1 MEDFMKN
8 KFIRLF
14 AFLFFAFTFVFMSCN
29 QVIPEDNQKDIS
41 GLPNANVIITLQP
54 EAARTISPV
63 NGTSYK
69 DVSTWT
75 VTFKETSGN
84 GYDNIV
90 KELSKSDS
98 TISVTIPVGSFDVIL
113 EGTANPKTTTDGN
126 VVEGDISEV
135 SANQIPYYGISSF
148 EIKGN
153 EENPIS
159 VSVAVSP
166 KKTEGGT
173 GSFMYTLTI
182 NDMSDKPKLNSVL
195 IPYDTSKNTINLETT
210 ETDLDN
216 HVFTITGTNIPS
228 GFYKF
233 SVNLTANGI
242 TKDVFES
249 FDNLVEILDD
259 TKTSDA
265 KTVSYVYE
273 GEKSYYV
280 SCSPDAAGNGVFL
293 SMPAYYD
300 DILSKNDT
308 VATVKLN
315 FVDIDDTCPQIDV
328 SKLQNKTYQINNSNG
343 DNIYTISK
351 NSETGITV
359 TYLAP
364 SYTISF
370 IDSTKIEDLSTT
382 TVTINPEVKELK
394 LSLGGGVTVKALNAT
409 SVLLCNT
416 DYIDSYAI
424 TKNPFVTVDSTTTVS
439 LSSEVTT
446 FDVVSK
452 TNGSNKNWYLA
463 YVGGVDSSNSIPN
476 FTIVDSSDL
485 DSTDVSGNSY
495 YAGDSVTLKASPK
508 ASPVSSF
515 GAGTTFIWYV
525 NGIQQTSTTDGY
537 LSLTFGQGD
546 TDVNIKIM
554 CIACLNGEYKSVL
567 AEIKA
572 VEQDVEQIALLYSVG
587 ENVSSTY
594 AGYTI
599 ISDGTTNITNTMG
612 DFVNNTSS
620 SETSNEVIDTFID
633 SEQNVYTLYQD
644 STGDYHYSESIFTGK
659 GYESQVYNISIPE
672 GATIPTLYQIK
683 KGLDGSIYLL
693 SGIQS
698 SYTISSI
705 IKDDTNPNTVT
716 LEQKVSPISKAVFTR
731 SSRTTF
737 FVDENGNIYY
747 ISETTENTDVTEG
760 ETTTS
765 TTTNKVKLMKQNND
779 GTRQA
784 VTEIMSFNSLGYDVV
799 SVGGILDGKMYY
811 EPGNCPEFTDMR
823 IIDGKLYLLIRHLSS
838 IYDYSYSTGC
848 VVCVNLSDNVTNVYG
863 WDDNKCTKTTS
874 EDGVTVFSYKHND
887 YTFYGPD
894 KIVAIKPKQIVIAD
908 DGVEHDSGYDGKNKQ
923 RLVVFDLQN
932 NSITKEITITNL
944 DTIQFSC
951 NHQGSFFF

>member
-1 MEDFMKN
+1 MKN

-14 AFLFFAFTFVFMSCN
+14 AYLCFTLIFMSCN
-29 QVIPEDNQKDIS
+29 NIVTEGKSNSDLKS
-41 GLPNANVIITLQP
+41 GNVIISLKSEP
-54 EAARTISPV
+54 ARTITPV
-63 NGTSYK
+63 NGKSYL
-69 DVSTWT
+69 DVAEWT
-75 VTFKETSGN
+75 VTFKETSAN
-84 GYDNIV
+84 GYDDIV
-90 KELSKSDS
+90 RKLTKESS
-98 TISVTIPVGSFDVIL
+98 INVTIPVGAFDVIL
-113 EGTANPKTTTDGN
+113 EGTIEATTP
-126 VVEGDISEV
+126 
-135 SANQIPYYGISSF
+135 IPYYGKSSF
-148 EIKGN
+148 EITGN
-153 EENPIS
+153 ETKA
-159 VSVAVSP
+159 VSVPVTVAP
-166 KKTEGGT
+166 KKTEGGK
-173 GSFMYTLTI
+173 GSFEYTLTVE
-182 NDMSDKPKLNSVL
+182 NLPSNPTLTPVLNPYGASDTQISLESVL
-195 IPYDTSKNTINLETT
+195 NEN
-210 ETDLDN
+210 
-216 HVFTITGTNIPS
+216 VFTITGSEIPS
-228 GFYKF
+228 GFYTF
-233 SVNLTANGI
+233 SIKLTADGKAKEI
-242 TKDVFES
+242 FDT

-328 SKLQNKTYQINNSNG
+328 SKLQNKTYQINNSYG

-359 TYLAP
+359 TSLAP

-382 TVTINPEVKELK
+382 TVTINPEVKILK
-394 LSLGGGVTVKALNAT
+394 LSLGGGVTVNALKAT
-409 SVLLCNT
+409 SVSLCNT
-416 DYIDSYAI
+416 EYIDSYAI
-424 TKNPFVTVDSTTTVS
+424 TKNPFVTVDSATTVS

-446 FDVVSK
+446 FDVVSI
-452 TNGSNKNWYLA
+452 TEGSNKNWYLA
-463 YVGGVDSSNSIPN
+463 YAGEVDLTLTSNSIPN
-476 FTIVDSSDL
+476 FTIVDSK
-485 DSTDVSGNSY
+485 DSTDVSKNSY

-508 ASPVSSF
+508 SSF

-525 NGIQQTSTTDGY
+525 NGIQQTSTTDS
-537 LSLTFGQGD
+537 LSLTFGQD
-546 TDVNIKIM
+546 NTDVNNKIM
-554 CIACLNGEYKSVL
+554 CIACLNDEYKSVL

-572 VEQDVEQIALLYSVG
+572 GEQIALLYSVG
-587 ENVSSTY
+587 ESSTY

-599 ISDGTTNITNTMG
+599 ISDSTTDITNTMG
-612 DFVNNTSS
+612 DFINNTSS
-620 SETSNEVIDTFID
+620 SETSNKVIDTFID

-644 STGDYHYSESIFTGK
+644 VDVAGNYHYSESIFTGK

-693 SGIQS
+693 SGIENL
-698 SYTISSI
+698 YTISSI
-705 IKDDTNPNTVT
+705 KDDTLPNTVT
-716 LEQKVSPISKAVFTR
+716 LEPKVSSISKNVFTG

-737 FVDENGNIYY
+737 FVDGNGNIYY

-779 GTRQA
+779 GTSQA

-823 IIDGKLYLLIRHLSS
+823 IIDGKLYLLIRHLSK
-838 IYDYSYSTGC
+838 IYNYSYSTGC
-848 VVCVNLSDNVTNVYG
+848 VVCVNLSDNVTTVSG
-863 WDDNKCTKTTS
+863 WDDNKFKS
-874 EDGVTVFSYKHND
+874 ETYSYTHDNN
-887 YTFYGPD
+887 TFYGPD

-908 DGVEHDSGYDGKNKQ
+908 DGVEHTSGNDGKNKQ
-923 RLVVFDLQN
+923 RLVVFDLQK
-932 NSITKEITITNL
+932 NSITFVKEITITNL

>member
-1 MEDFMKN
+1 MKN

-14 AFLFFAFTFVFMSCN
+14 AYLCFTLIFMSCN
-29 QVIPEDNQKDIS
+29 NIVTEGKSNSDLKS
-41 GLPNANVIITLQP
+41 GNVIISLKSEP
-54 EAARTISPV
+54 ARTITPV
-63 NGTSYK
+63 NGKSYL
-69 DVSTWT
+69 DVAEWT
-75 VTFKETSGN
+75 VTFKETSAN
-84 GYDNIV
+84 GYDDIV
-90 KELSKSDS
+90 RKLTKESS
-98 TISVTIPVGSFDVIL
+98 INVTIPVGAFDVIL
-113 EGTANPKTTTDGN
+113 EGTIEATTP
-126 VVEGDISEV
+126 
-135 SANQIPYYGISSF
+135 IPYYGKSSF
-148 EIKGN
+148 EITGN
-153 EENPIS
+153 ETKA
-159 VSVAVSP
+159 VSVPVTVAP
-166 KKTEGGT
+166 KKTEGGK
-173 GSFMYTLTI
+173 GSFEYTLTVE
-182 NDMSDKPKLNSVL
+182 NLPSNPTLTPVLNPYGASDTQISLESVL
-195 IPYDTSKNTINLETT
+195 NEN
-210 ETDLDN
+210 
-216 HVFTITGTNIPS
+216 VFTITGSEIPS
-228 GFYKF
+228 GFYTF
-233 SVNLTANGI
+233 SIKLTADGKAKEI
-242 TKDVFES
+242 FDT

-328 SKLQNKTYQINNSNG
+328 SKLQNKTYQINNSYG

-359 TYLAP
+359 TSLAP

-382 TVTINPEVKELK
+382 TVTINPEVKILK

-409 SVLLCNT
+409 SVSLCNT
-416 DYIDSYAI
+416 EYIDSYAI
-424 TKNPFVTVDSTTTVS
+424 TKNPFVTVDSATTVS

-446 FDVVSK
+446 FDVVSI
-452 TNGSNKNWYLA
+452 TEGSNKNWYLA
-463 YVGGVDSSNSIPN
+463 YAGEVDLTLTSNSIPN

-485 DSTDVSGNSY
+485 DSADVSKNSY
-495 YAGDSVTLKASPK
+495 YVGDSVTLK

-525 NGIQQTSTTDGY
+525 NGIQQTSTTDS
-537 LSLTFGQGD
+537 LSLTFGQD
-546 TDVNIKIM
+546 NTDVNNKIM
-554 CIACLNGEYKSVL
+554 CIACLNDEYKSVL

-572 VEQDVEQIALLYSVG
+572 VEQIALLYSVG
-587 ENVSSTY
+587 ESSTY

-599 ISDGTTNITNTMG
+599 ISDSTTDITNTMG
-612 DFVNNTSS
+612 DFVNYTSS
-620 SETSNEVIDTFID
+620 SETSNKVIDTFID

-644 STGDYHYSESIFTGK
+644 SGKYYYSESIFTGK
-659 GYESQVYNISIPE
+659 GYDSPTVYNISIPE
-672 GATIPTLYQIK
+672 SIKDQTLYQIK
-683 KGLDGSIYLL
+683 KGLDGNIYLL
-693 SGIQS
+693 SGIEIENL
-698 SYTISSI
+698 YTISSI
-705 IKDDTNPNTVT
+705 KDHTLPNTVT
-716 LEQKVSPISKAVFTR
+716 LEQKVPSISKDVFTG

-747 ISETTENTDVTEG
+747 ISETTEAITNG
-760 ETTTS
+760 ETTT
-765 TTTNKVKLMKQNND
+765 TTYKVNLMKQNNE
-779 GTRQA
+779 GKSET
-784 VTEIMSFNSLGYDVV
+784 VKEIMSFASTGYTTV

-811 EPGNCPEFTDMR
+811 DFGSRPEFTDMR
-823 IIDGKLYLLIRHLSS
+823 IIGGKLYLLIRHLSK

-863 WDDNKCTKTTS
+863 WDNHKFTKTTS
-874 EDGVTVFSYKHND
+874 GNGETTYSYVHDNN
-887 YTFYGPD
+887 TFYGPD

-908 DGVEHDSGYDGKNKQ
+908 DGVEHASGNDGKNKQ
-923 RLVVFDLQN
+923 RLVVFDLQE

>member
-1 MEDFMKN
+1 MKN

-14 AFLFFAFTFVFMSCN
+14 AYLCFALIFMSCN
-29 QVIPEDNQKDIS
+29 NIVTEGKSNSDLKS
-41 GLPNANVIITLQP
+41 GNVIISLKSEP
-54 EAARTISPV
+54 AKTITPV
-63 NGTSYK
+63 NGNSYLH
-69 DVSTWT
+69 VAEWT
-75 VTFKETSGN
+75 VTFKETSHN
-84 GYDNIV
+84 GYEDIV
-90 KELSKSDS
+90 RTLTKESS
-98 TISVTIPVGSFDVIL
+98 INVTIPVGAFDVIL
-113 EGTANPKTTTDGN
+113 EGTIEATTP
-126 VVEGDISEV
+126 
-135 SANQIPYYGISSF
+135 IPYYGKSSF
-148 EIKGN
+148 EITGN
-153 EENPIS
+153 ETEA
-159 VSVAVSP
+159 VSVPVTVAP

-173 GSFMYTLTI
+173 GSFEYTLTVKDLPS
-182 NDMSDKPKLNSVL
+182 NPTLTPVL
-195 IPYDTSKNTINLETT
+195 IPYGASNTPIS
-210 ETDLDN
+210 LDAVLN
-216 HVFTITGTNIPS
+216 GNIFTITGSEIPS
-228 GFYKF
+228 GFYTF
-233 SVNLTANGI
+233 SIKLTADGK
-242 TKDVFES
+242 TKEIFDT

-315 FVDIDDTCPQIDV
+315 FVDIVDTCPQIDV
-328 SKLQNKTYQINNSNG
+328 SKIQNKTYEINNSNG
-343 DNIYTISK
+343 GNIYTISK

-359 TYLAP
+359 TSLAP

-382 TVTINPEVKELK
+382 TTVTINPEINPEVKILK

-416 DYIDSYAI
+416 EYIDSYAI
-424 TKNPFVTVDSTTTVS
+424 TKNPFVTVDSATTVS
-439 LSSEVTT
+439 LSSEVKT

-452 TNGSNKNWYLA
+452 TDGDNKNWYLA
-463 YVGGVDSSNSIPN
+463 YAGEVDLTLTSNSIPN

-485 DSTDVSGNSY
+485 TDVSKNSY
-495 YAGDSVTLKASPK
+495 YVGDSVTLKVSPK

-525 NGIQQTSTTDGY
+525 NGIQQTSTTDS

-546 TDVNIKIM
+546 TDVNNKIM

-572 VEQDVEQIALLYSVG
+572 GEQIALLYSVG
-587 ENVSSTY
+587 ESSTY

-599 ISDGTTNITNTMG
+599 ISDSTTDITNTMG
-612 DFVNNTSS
+612 DFVNYTSS
-620 SETSNEVIDTFID
+620 SETSNKVIDTFID

-644 STGDYHYSESIFTGK
+644 GGNYYYSESIFTGK
-659 GYESQVYNISIPE
+659 GYESPKVYNISFTE

-683 KGLDGSIYLL
+683 KGLDGNIYLL

-716 LEQKVSPISKAVFTR
+716 LEQKVSPIRKAVFTR

-737 FVDENGNIYY
+737 FVDETGNIYY
-747 ISETTENTDVTEG
+747 ISETTED
-760 ETTTS
+760 TTR
-765 TTTNKVKLMKQNND
+765 TNKVNLMKQNNG
-779 GTRQA
+779 GTSET
-784 VTEIMSFNSLGYDVV
+784 VTEIMSFASPGNTAV

-823 IIDGKLYLLIRHLSS
+823 IIGGKLYLLIRHLSK

-848 VVCVNLSDNVTNVYG
+848 VVCVNLSDNVTTVSG
-863 WDDNKCTKTTS
+863 WDNHKFTKTTS
-874 EDGVTVFSYKHND
+874 DNGETIYSYVHDNN
-887 YTFYGPD
+887 TFYGPD

-908 DGVEHDSGYDGKNKQ
+908 DGVEHASGNDGKNKQ
-923 RLVVFDLQN
+923 RLVVFDLQEN
-932 NSITKEITITNL
+932 LIKKEITITNL

>member
-1 MEDFMKN
+1 MKN

-14 AFLFFAFTFVFMSCN
+14 AYLCFTLIFMSCN
-29 QVIPEDNQKDIS
+29 NIVTEGKSNSDLKS
-41 GLPNANVIITLQP
+41 GNVIISLKS
-54 EAARTISPV
+54 ESAKTITPV
-63 NGTSYK
+63 NGNSYL
-69 DVSTWT
+69 DVAEWT
-75 VTFKETSGN
+75 VTFKETSAN
-84 GYDNIV
+84 GYDDIV
-90 KELSKSDS
+90 RKLTKESS
-98 TISVTIPVGSFDVIL
+98 INVTIPVGAFDVIL
-113 EGTANPKTTTDGN
+113 EGTIEATTP
-126 VVEGDISEV
+126 
-135 SANQIPYYGISSF
+135 IPYYGKSSF
-148 EIKGN
+148 EITGN
-153 EENPIS
+153 ETEA
-159 VSVAVSP
+159 VSVPVTVAP

-173 GSFMYTLTI
+173 GSFEYTLTVEDLPS
-182 NDMSDKPKLNSVL
+182 NPTLTPVL
-195 IPYDTSKNTINLETT
+195 IPYGASNTPIS
-210 ETDLDN
+210 LDAVLN
-216 HVFTITGTNIPS
+216 GNIFTITGSEIPS
-228 GFYKF
+228 GFYTF
-233 SVNLTANGI
+233 SIKLTADGK
-242 TKDVFES
+242 TKEIFDT

-315 FVDIDDTCPQIDV
+315 FVDIVDTCPQIDV
-328 SKLQNKTYQINNSNG
+328 SKIQNKTYEINNSYG

-359 TYLAP
+359 TSLAP

-382 TVTINPEVKELK
+382 TVTINPEVKILK

-416 DYIDSYAI
+416 EYIDSYAI
-424 TKNPFVTVDSTTTVS
+424 TKNPFVTVDSATTVS

-452 TNGSNKNWYLA
+452 TDGSNKNWYLA
-463 YVGGVDSSNSIPN
+463 NVSEVDLTLTSNSIPN

-495 YAGDSVTLKASPK
+495 YAGDSVTLKASP
-508 ASPVSSF
+508 VSSF

-525 NGIQQTSTTDGY
+525 NGIEQTSETDS

-546 TDVNIKIM
+546 TDVNNKIM

-587 ENVSSTY
+587 ESSTY

-599 ISDGTTNITNTMG
+599 ISDSTTDITNTMG
-612 DFVNNTSS
+612 DFVNYTSS
-620 SETSNEVIDTFID
+620 SETSNKVIDTFID

-644 STGDYHYSESIFTGK
+644 GGNYYYSKSIFTGI
-659 GYESQVYNISIPE
+659 GYESPIVYDISIPE
-672 GATIPTLYQIK
+672 SVIDQTLYQIK

-693 SGIQS
+693 SGIENL
-698 SYTISSI
+698 YTISSI
-705 IKDDTNPNTVT
+705 KDYTLPNTVT
-716 LEQKVSPISKAVFTR
+716 LEPKVSSISKDVFTG

-737 FVDENGNIYY
+737 FVDEKGNIYY
-747 ISETTENTDVTEG
+747 ISETIED
-760 ETTTS
+760 TTR
-765 TTTNKVKLMKQNND
+765 TNKVNLMKQNNG
-779 GTRQA
+779 GTSET
-784 VTEIMSFNSLGYDVV
+784 VTEIMSFASPGNTAV

-838 IYDYSYSTGC
+838 ISDYSYSTGC
-848 VVCVNLSDNVTNVYG
+848 VLCVNLSDNVTNVYG
-863 WDDNKCTKTTS
+863 WDDNKCIKTPS
-874 EDGVTVFSYKHND
+874 ENGGTAFSYIHDD

>member
-1 MEDFMKN
+1 MKN

-14 AFLFFAFTFVFMSCN
+14 AYLCFTLVFMSCN
-29 QVIPEDNQKDIS
+29 NIVTEGKSNSDLKS
-41 GLPNANVIITLQP
+41 GNVIISLKSEP
-54 EAARTISPV
+54 ARTITPV
-63 NGTSYK
+63 NGKSYL
-69 DVSTWT
+69 DVAEWT
-75 VTFKETSGN
+75 VTFKETSAN
-84 GYDNIV
+84 GYDDIV
-90 KELSKSDS
+90 RKLTKESS
-98 TISVTIPVGSFDVIL
+98 INVTIPVGAFDVIL
-113 EGTANPKTTTDGN
+113 EGTIEATT
-126 VVEGDISEV
+126 
-135 SANQIPYYGISSF
+135 AIPYYGKSSF
-148 EIKGN
+148 EITGN
-153 EENPIS
+153 ETEA
-159 VSVAVSP
+159 VSVPVTVAP
-166 KKTEGGT
+166 KKTEGGK
-173 GSFMYTLTI
+173 GSFEYTLTVV
-182 NDMSDKPKLNSVL
+182 DLPTDPTLTPVL
-195 IPYDTSKNTINLETT
+195 IPYGASDTQIS
-210 ETDLDN
+210 LDAVLN
-216 HVFTITGTNIPS
+216 ENVFTITGSEIPS
-228 GFYKF
+228 GFYTF
-233 SVNLTANGI
+233 SIKLTADEK
-242 TKDVFES
+242 TKEIFDT

-300 DILSKNDT
+300 EILSKNDT

-315 FVDIDDTCPQIDV
+315 FVDIVDDTCPQIDV
-328 SKLQNKTYQINNSNG
+328 SKLQNKTYEINNSNG

-351 NSETGITV
+351 NNETGITFTV
-359 TYLAP
+359 NPLAP

-382 TVTINPEVKELK
+382 TVTINQEVENLK
-394 LSLGGGVTVKALNAT
+394 LSLDGSVTVKALNAT
-409 SVLLCNT
+409 SVSLCNNE
-416 DYIDSYAI
+416 YIDSYAI
-424 TKNPFVTVDSTTTVS
+424 TKNPFVTVASTTTVS

-452 TNGSNKNWYLA
+452 TEGSNKNWYLA
-463 YVGGVDSSNSIPN
+463 YVGEVDLTLTSNSIPN
-476 FTIVDSSDL
+476 FTIVDSK
-485 DSTDVSGNSY
+485 DSTNVSGNSY
-495 YAGDSVTLKASPK
+495 YVGDSVTLK

-525 NGIQQTSTTDGY
+525 NGIEQTSTTDS
-537 LSLTFGQGD
+537 LSLTFGKD
-546 TDVNIKIM
+546 NTDVNNKIM

-572 VEQDVEQIALLYSVG
+572 VEQIALLYSVG
-587 ENVSSTY
+587 ESSTY

-599 ISDGTTNITNTMG
+599 ISDSTTDITNTMG
-612 DFVNNTSS
+612 DFINNTSS

-644 STGDYHYSESIFTGK
+644 VGRSYHYSESIFTGK
-659 GYESQVYNISIPE
+659 GYKSPIVYDISIPE

-683 KGLDGSIYLL
+683 KGLDGNIYLL

-705 IKDDTNPNTVT
+705 KDDTLPNTVT
-716 LEQKVSPISKAVFTR
+716 LEQKVSSISKNVFTGN
-731 SSRTTF
+731 SRTTF
-737 FVDENGNIYY
+737 FVDETGNIYY
-747 ISETTENTDVTEG
+747 ISETIEKTTTG
-760 ETTTS
+760 ETT
-765 TTTNKVKLMKQNND
+765 TTTNKVNLMKQNNG
-779 GTRQA
+779 GTSET
-784 VTEIMSFNSLGYDVV
+784 VYEIMSFDSLGYNVV

-838 IYDYSYSTGC
+838 ISDYSYSTGC
-848 VVCVNLSDNVTNVYG
+848 VLCVNLSDNVTNVYG
-863 WDDNKCTKTTS
+863 WDDNKCIKTPS
-874 EDGVTVFSYKHND
+874 ENGGTAFSYIHDD

-923 RLVVFDLQN
+923 RLVVFDLQEN
-932 NSITKEITITNL
+932 LIKKEITITNL

-951 NHQGSFFF
+951 NHQGSFFY

>member
-1 MEDFMKN
+1 MKN

-14 AFLFFAFTFVFMSCN
+14 AYLCFTLIFMSCN
-29 QVIPEDNQKDIS
+29 NIVTEGKSNSDLKS
-41 GLPNANVIITLQP
+41 GNVIISLKSEP
-54 EAARTISPV
+54 ARTITPV
-63 NGTSYK
+63 NGKSYL
-69 DVSTWT
+69 DVAEWT
-75 VTFKETSGN
+75 VTFKETSAN
-84 GYDNIV
+84 GYDDIV
-90 KELSKSDS
+90 RKLTKESS
-98 TISVTIPVGSFDVIL
+98 INVTIPVGAFDVIL
-113 EGTANPKTTTDGN
+113 EGTIEATTT
-126 VVEGDISEV
+126 
-135 SANQIPYYGISSF
+135 IPYYGKSSF
-148 EIKGN
+148 EITGN
-153 EENPIS
+153 ETEA
-159 VSVAVSP
+159 VSVPVTVAP
-166 KKTEGGT
+166 KKTEGGK
-173 GSFMYTLTI
+173 GSFEYTLTVK
-182 NDMSDKPKLNSVL
+182 DLPTDPTLTPVL
-195 IPYDTSKNTINLETT
+195 IPYGASNTPISLESV
-210 ETDLDN
+210 LN
-216 HVFTITGTNIPS
+216 GNVFTITGSEIPS
-228 GFYKF
+228 GFYTF
-233 SVNLTANGI
+233 SIKLTADGK
-242 TKDVFES
+242 TKEIFDT

-300 DILSKNDT
+300 EILSKNDT

-315 FVDIDDTCPQIDV
+315 FVDIVDDTCPQIDV
-328 SKLQNKTYQINNSNG
+328 SKLQNKTYQINNSYG

-359 TYLAP
+359 TSLAP

-382 TVTINPEVKELK
+382 TVTINQQIDNLK

-416 DYIDSYAI
+416 EYIDSYAI
-424 TKNPFVTVDSTTTVS
+424 TKNPFVTVDSATTVS

-446 FDVVSK
+446 FDVVSI
-452 TNGSNKNWYLA
+452 TEGSNKNWYLA
-463 YVGGVDSSNSIPN
+463 YAGEVDLTLTSNSIPN

-495 YAGDSVTLKASPK
+495 YAGDSVTLKASP
-508 ASPVSSF
+508 VSSF

-525 NGIQQTSTTDGY
+525 NGIEQTSETDS

-546 TDVNIKIM
+546 TDVNNKIM

-572 VEQDVEQIALLYSVG
+572 VEQIALLYSVG
-587 ENVSSTY
+587 VSSTY

-599 ISDGTTNITNTMG
+599 ISDSTTDITNTMG
-612 DFVNNTSS
+612 DFINNTSS

-644 STGDYHYSESIFTGK
+644 VAGNYYYSESIFTGK
-659 GYESQVYNISIPE
+659 EYESPIVYNISFTE
-672 GATIPTLYQIK
+672 GVTIPTLYQIK

-705 IKDDTNPNTVT
+705 IKDVTNPNTVT
-716 LEQKVSPISKAVFTR
+716 LADKVSSISKNVFTR

-737 FVDENGNIYY
+737 FVDKNGNIYY

-779 GTRQA
+779 GTSQA

-848 VVCVNLSDNVTNVYG
+848 VVCVNLSDNVTTVSG
-863 WDDNKCTKTTS
+863 WDNNKCIKGTS
-874 EDGVTVFSYKHND
+874 ESGETTYSYAHETN
-887 YTFYGPD
+887 TFYGPD

-908 DGVEHDSGYDGKNKQ
+908 DGVEHASGNDGKNKQ
-923 RLVVFDLQN
+923 RLVVFDLQE
-932 NSITKEITITNL
+932 NSIINTITITNL

-951 NHQGSFFF
+951 NHQGSFFY

>member
-1 MEDFMKN
+1 MKN

-14 AFLFFAFTFVFMSCN
+14 AYLCFTLIFMSCN
-29 QVIPEDNQKDIS
+29 NIVTEGKSNSDLKS
-41 GLPNANVIITLQP
+41 GNVIISLKSEP
-54 EAARTISPV
+54 ARTITPV
-63 NGTSYK
+63 NGKSYL
-69 DVSTWT
+69 DVAEWT
-75 VTFKETSGN
+75 VTFKETSDN
-84 GYDNIV
+84 GYDDIV
-90 KELSKSDS
+90 RKLTKESS
-98 TISVTIPVGSFDVIL
+98 INVTIPVGAFDVIL
-113 EGTANPKTTTDGN
+113 EGTIEATT
-126 VVEGDISEV
+126 
-135 SANQIPYYGISSF
+135 AIPYYGKSSF
-148 EIKGN
+148 EITGN
-153 EENPIS
+153 ETEA
-159 VSVAVSP
+159 VSVPVTVAP

-173 GSFMYTLTI
+173 GSFEYTLTVEDLPS
-182 NDMSDKPKLNSVL
+182 NPTLTPVL
-195 IPYDTSKNTINLETT
+195 IPYGASNTPIS
-210 ETDLDN
+210 LDAVLN
-216 HVFTITGTNIPS
+216 GNIFTITGSEIPS
-228 GFYKF
+228 GFYTF
-233 SVNLTANGI
+233 SIKLTADGK
-242 TKDVFES
+242 TKEIFDT

-315 FVDIDDTCPQIDV
+315 FVDIVDTCPQIDV
-328 SKLQNKTYQINNSNG
+328 SKLQNKTYQINNSYG

-359 TYLAP
+359 TSLAP

-382 TVTINPEVKELK
+382 TVTINPEVKILK
-394 LSLGGGVTVKALNAT
+394 LSLGGGVTVNALKAT

-416 DYIDSYAI
+416 EYIDSYAI
-424 TKNPFVTVDSTTTVS
+424 TKNPFVTVASTTTVS

-452 TNGSNKNWYLA
+452 TEGSNKNWYLA
-463 YVGGVDSSNSIPN
+463 YAGEVDLTLTSNSIPN

-495 YAGDSVTLKASPK
+495 YVGDSVTLKASPK
-508 ASPVSSF
+508 SSF

-525 NGIQQTSTTDGY
+525 NGIEQTSETDS

-546 TDVNIKIM
+546 TDVNNKIM

-572 VEQDVEQIALLYSVG
+572 VEQIALLYSVG
-587 ENVSSTY
+587 ESVSSTY

-599 ISDGTTNITNTMG
+599 ISDSTTDITNTMG

-644 STGDYHYSESIFTGK
+644 VAGNYYYSESIFTGK
-659 GYESQVYNISIPE
+659 EYESPIVYNISIPE

-779 GTRQA
+779 GTSQA
-784 VTEIMSFNSLGYDVV
+784 VTEIMSFNSLGYNVV

-823 IIDGKLYLLIRHLSS
+823 IIDGRLYLLIRHLSK
-838 IYDYSYSTGC
+838 IYGYSYSTGC
-848 VVCVNLSDNVTNVYG
+848 VVCVNLSDNVTTVSG
-863 WDDNKCTKTTS
+863 WDNHKCTKTTS
-874 EDGVTVFSYKHND
+874 DNGETIYSYVHDNK
-887 YTFYGPD
+887 TFYGPD

-923 RLVVFDLQN
+923 RLVVFDLQEN
-932 NSITKEITITNL
+932 LIKKEITITNL

>member
-1 MEDFMKN
+1 MKN

-14 AFLFFAFTFVFMSCN
+14 AYLCFTLVFMSCN
-29 QVIPEDNQKDIS
+29 NIVTERKSNSDLKS
-41 GLPNANVIITLQP
+41 GNVIISLKSEP
-54 EAARTISPV
+54 ARTITPV
-63 NGTSYK
+63 NGKSYL
-69 DVSTWT
+69 DVAEWT
-75 VTFKETSGN
+75 VTFKETSAN
-84 GYDNIV
+84 GYDDIV
-90 KELSKSDS
+90 RKLTKESS
-98 TISVTIPVGSFDVIL
+98 INVTIPVGAFDVIL
-113 EGTANPKTTTDGN
+113 EGTIEATTP
-126 VVEGDISEV
+126 
-135 SANQIPYYGISSF
+135 IPYYGKSSF
-148 EIKGN
+148 EITGN
-153 EENPIS
+153 ETEA
-159 VSVAVSP
+159 VSVPVTVAP
-166 KKTEGGT
+166 KKTEGGK
-173 GSFMYTLTI
+173 GSFEYTLTVE
-182 NDMSDKPKLNSVL
+182 NLPSNPTLTPVLN
-195 IPYDTSKNTINLETT
+195 PYNASNTQISLAASLNE
-210 ETDLDN
+210 N
-216 HVFTITGTNIPS
+216 VFTITGSEIPS
-228 GFYKF
+228 GFYTF
-233 SVNLTANGI
+233 SIKLTADGK
-242 TKDVFES
+242 TKEIFDT

-328 SKLQNKTYQINNSNG
+328 SKIQNKTYEINNSNG

-359 TYLAP
+359 TSLAP

-382 TVTINPEVKELK
+382 TVTINPEVKILK
-394 LSLGGGVTVKALNAT
+394 LSLGGGVTVNALKAT

-416 DYIDSYAI
+416 EYIDSYAI
-424 TKNPFVTVDSTTTVS
+424 TKNPFVTVDSATTVS

-452 TNGSNKNWYLA
+452 TEGSNKNWYLA
-463 YVGGVDSSNSIPN
+463 YVGGVDLTLANSIPD

-495 YAGDSVTLKASPK
+495 YVGDSVTLKASPE
-508 ASPVSSF
+508 SSF

-525 NGIQQTSTTDGY
+525 NGIQQTSETDS
-537 LSLTFGQGD
+537 LSLTFGQYN
-546 TDVNIKIM
+546 TDVNNKIM

-587 ENVSSTY
+587 VSSTY

-599 ISDGTTNITNTMG
+599 ISNSTTDITNTMG
-612 DFVNNTSS
+612 DFINNTSS

-644 STGDYHYSESIFTGK
+644 GGNYYYSESIFTGK
-659 GYESQVYNISIPE
+659 GYESPSPIVYNINTESVKDQ
-672 GATIPTLYQIK
+672 TLYQIK

-693 SGIQS
+693 SGIENL
-698 SYTISSI
+698 YTISSI
-705 IKDDTNPNTVT
+705 IKSNTESSTVT
-716 LEQKVSPISKAVFTR
+716 LKPKVSSISKSVFTR

-737 FVDENGNIYY
+737 FVDETGNIYY
-747 ISETTENTDVTEG
+747 ISEISETTENTDVTEG

-765 TTTNKVKLMKQNND
+765 TTTNTVNLMKQNND
-779 GTRQA
+779 GKSQI

-811 EPGNCPEFTDMR
+811 DFGSRPEFTDMR
-823 IIDGKLYLLIRHLSS
+823 IIGGKLYLLIRHLSK

-863 WDDNKCTKTTS
+863 WDNHKFTKTTS
-874 EDGVTVFSYKHND
+874 DNGETTYSYVHDNN
-887 YTFYGPD
+887 TFYGPD

-908 DGVEHDSGYDGKNKQ
+908 DGVEQDSGYNGKNKQ
-923 RLVVFDLQN
+923 RLVVFDLQE

>member
-1 MEDFMKN
+1 MKN

-14 AFLFFAFTFVFMSCN
+14 AYLCFTLIFMSCN
-29 QVIPEDNQKDIS
+29 NIVTEGKSNSDLKS
-41 GLPNANVIITLQP
+41 GNVIISLKS
-54 EAARTISPV
+54 ESARTITPV
-63 NGTSYK
+63 NGKSYL
-69 DVSTWT
+69 DVAEWT
-75 VTFKETSGN
+75 VTFKETSAN
-84 GYDNIV
+84 GYDDIV
-90 KELSKSDS
+90 RKLTKESS
-98 TISVTIPVGSFDVIL
+98 INVTIPVGAFDVIL
-113 EGTANPKTTTDGN
+113 EGTIEATTP
-126 VVEGDISEV
+126 
-135 SANQIPYYGISSF
+135 IPYYGKSSF
-148 EIKGN
+148 EITGN
-153 EENPIS
+153 ETEA
-159 VSVAVSP
+159 VSVPVTVAP
-166 KKTEGGT
+166 KKTEGGK
-173 GSFMYTLTI
+173 GSFEYTLTVEDLPS
-182 NDMSDKPKLNSVL
+182 NPTLTPVL
-195 IPYDTSKNTINLETT
+195 IPYGASNTPIS
-210 ETDLDN
+210 LDAVLN
-216 HVFTITGTNIPS
+216 ENVFTITGSEIPS
-228 GFYKF
+228 GFYTF
-233 SVNLTANGI
+233 SIKLTADGK
-242 TKDVFES
+242 TKEIFDT

-280 SCSPDAAGNGVFL
+280 SCSPDAEGNGVFL

-300 DILSKNDT
+300 KILSRNDT

-328 SKLQNKTYQINNSNG
+328 SKIQNKTYEINNSNG

-351 NSETGITV
+351 NSETCITV
-359 TYLAP
+359 TSLAP

-382 TVTINPEVKELK
+382 TVTINPEVKILK

-416 DYIDSYAI
+416 EYIDSYAI
-424 TKNPFVTVDSTTTVS
+424 TKNPFVTVDSATTVS

-446 FDVVSK
+446 FDVVSI
-452 TNGSNKNWYLA
+452 TEGSNKNWYLA
-463 YVGGVDSSNSIPN
+463 YASEVDLTLTSNSIPN

-495 YAGDSVTLKASPK
+495 YAGDSVTLKASP
-508 ASPVSSF
+508 VSSF

-525 NGIQQTSTTDGY
+525 NGIEQTSETDS

-546 TDVNIKIM
+546 TDVNNKIM

-572 VEQDVEQIALLYSVG
+572 VEQAVEQIALLYSVG
-587 ENVSSTY
+587 ESVSSTY

-599 ISDGTTNITNTMG
+599 ISDSTTNITNTMG
-612 DFVNNTSS
+612 DFVNYTSS
-620 SETSNEVIDTFID
+620 SETSNKVIDTFID

-644 STGDYHYSESIFTGK
+644 GGNYYYSKSIFTGI
-659 GYESQVYNISIPE
+659 GYESPIVYDISIPE
-672 GATIPTLYQIK
+672 SVIDQTLYQIK

-693 SGIQS
+693 SGIENL
-698 SYTISSI
+698 YTISSI
-705 IKDDTNPNTVT
+705 KDYTLPNTVT
-716 LEQKVSPISKAVFTR
+716 LEPKVSSISKDVFTG

-747 ISETTENTDVTEG
+747 ISETTEETTTG
-760 ETTTS
+760 ETT
-765 TTTNKVKLMKQNND
+765 TTTNKVNLMKQNNE
-779 GTRQA
+779 GKSET
-784 VTEIMSFNSLGYDVV
+784 VTEIMSFDSLGYNVV

-838 IYDYSYSTGC
+838 ISDYSYSTGC
-848 VVCVNLSDNVTNVYG
+848 VLCVNLSDNVTNVYG
-863 WDDNKCTKTTS
+863 WDDNKCIKTTS
-874 EDGVTVFSYKHND
+874 ENGGTAFSYIHDD

-908 DGVEHDSGYDGKNKQ
+908 DGVEHDSGYNGKNKQ
-923 RLVVFDLQN
+923 RLVVFDLQE
-932 NSITKEITITNL
+932 NSITKEITITSP

>member
-1 MEDFMKN
+1 MKN

-14 AFLFFAFTFVFMSCN
+14 AYLCFTLVFMSCN
-29 QVIPEDNQKDIS
+29 NIVTEKESNSDLKS
-41 GLPNANVIITLQP
+41 GNVIISLKSEP
-54 EAARTISPV
+54 ARTITPV
-63 NGTSYK
+63 NGNSYL
-69 DVSTWT
+69 DVAEWT
-75 VTFKETSGN
+75 VTFTETSDN
-84 GYDNIV
+84 GYEDIV
-90 KELSKSDS
+90 RTLTKESS
-98 TISVTIPVGSFDVIL
+98 INVTIPVGTFDVIL

-182 NDMSDKPKLNSVL
+182 NDMSDEPKLNSVL
-195 IPYDTSKNTINLETT
+195 IPYDTSKNIINLETT

-265 KTVSYVYE
+265 KKVSYVYE

-293 SMPAYYD
+293 SMPAYYNK
-300 DILSKNDT
+300 ILSRNDT
-308 VATVKLN
+308 VETVKLN
-315 FVDIDDTCPQIDV
+315 FVDIDNDTYPQIDV
-328 SKLQNKTYQINNSNG
+328 SKLQNKTYEINHSNG
-343 DNIYTISK
+343 ENIYTISK

-370 IDSTKIEDLSTT
+370 IDSTKTKIEDLSTT
-382 TVTINPEVKELK
+382 TVTINPEVKILK
-394 LSLGGGVTVKALNAT
+394 LSLGGGVTVNALKAT

-424 TKNPFVTVDSTTTVS
+424 TKNPFVTVDSATTVS

-446 FDVVSK
+446 FDVVSI
-452 TNGSNKNWYLA
+452 TEGSNKNWYLA
-463 YVGGVDSSNSIPN
+463 YAGEVDLTLTSNSIPN

-495 YAGDSVTLKASPK
+495 YAGDSVTLKASP
-508 ASPVSSF
+508 VSSF

-525 NGIQQTSTTDGY
+525 NGIEQTSETDS

-546 TDVNIKIM
+546 TDVNNKIM

-587 ENVSSTY
+587 VSSTY

-599 ISDGTTNITNTMG
+599 ISDSTTDITNTMG
-612 DFVNNTSS
+612 DFINNTSS

-644 STGDYHYSESIFTGK
+644 VAGNYYYSESIFTGK
-659 GYESQVYNISIPE
+659 EYESPIVYNISFTE
-672 GATIPTLYQIK
+672 GVTIPTLYQIK

-779 GTRQA
+779 GTSQA

-848 VVCVNLSDNVTNVYG
+848 VVCVNLSDNVTTVSG
-863 WDDNKCTKTTS
+863 WDNNKCIKGTS
-874 EDGVTVFSYKHND
+874 ESGETTYSYAHETN
-887 YTFYGPD
+887 TFYGPD

-908 DGVEHDSGYDGKNKQ
+908 DGVEHASGNDGKNKQ
-923 RLVVFDLQN
+923 RLVVFDLQE
-932 NSITKEITITNL
+932 NSIINTITITNL

-951 NHQGSFFF
+951 NHQGSFFY

>member
-1 MEDFMKN
+1 MKN

-280 SCSPDAAGNGVFL
+280 SCLPDAAGNGVFL

-300 DILSKNDT
+300 KILSKNDT

-315 FVDIDDTCPQIDV
+315 FVDIDNDTCPQIDV
-328 SKLQNKTYQINNSNG
+328 SKLQNKTYEINNSNG

-359 TYLAP
+359 TSLAP

-382 TVTINPEVKELK
+382 TVTINQQIDNLK

-416 DYIDSYAI
+416 EYIDSYAI
-424 TKNPFVTVDSTTTVS
+424 TKNPFVTVDSATTVS

-452 TNGSNKNWYLA
+452 TGDSNKNWYLA
-463 YVGGVDSSNSIPN
+463 YVSGVDLTLANSIPD

-495 YAGDSVTLKASPK
+495 YVGDSVTLK

-525 NGIQQTSTTDGY
+525 NGIQQTSETDS
-537 LSLTFGQGD
+537 LLLTFRQD
-546 TDVNIKIM
+546 NTDVNNKIM

-572 VEQDVEQIALLYSVG
+572 GEQIALLYSVG
-587 ENVSSTY
+587 ESSTY

-599 ISDGTTNITNTMG
+599 ISDSTTDITNTMG
-612 DFVNNTSS
+612 DFINNTSS

-633 SEQNVYTLYQD
+633 SKQNVYTLYQD
-644 STGDYHYSESIFTGK
+644 VAGNYYYSESIFTGK
-659 GYESQVYNISIPE
+659 EYESPIVYNISISE

-705 IKDDTNPNTVT
+705 TKDVTNPNTVT
-716 LEQKVSPISKAVFTR
+716 LADKVSSISKNVFTR

-737 FVDENGNIYY
+737 FVDKNGNIYY

-765 TTTNKVKLMKQNND
+765 TTTNKVNLMKQNNE
-779 GTRQA
+779 GAIET
-784 VTEIMSFNSLGYDVV
+784 VKEIMSFASPGNTAV

-823 IIDGKLYLLIRHLSS
+823 IIDGKLYLLIRHLSK
-838 IYDYSYSTGC
+838 IYNYSYSTGC
-848 VVCVNLSDNVTNVYG
+848 VVCVNLSDNVTTVSG
-863 WDDNKCTKTTS
+863 WDDNKFKS
-874 EDGVTVFSYKHND
+874 ETYSYTHDNN
-887 YTFYGPD
+887 TFYGPD

-908 DGVEHDSGYDGKNKQ
+908 DGVEHTSGNDGKNKQ
-923 RLVVFDLQN
+923 RLVVFDLQEN
-932 NSITKEITITNL
+932 LITKTITSP

-951 NHQGSFFF
+951 NHQGSFFY

>member
-1 MEDFMKN
+1 MKN

-14 AFLFFAFTFVFMSCN
+14 AYLCFTLIFMSCN
-29 QVIPEDNQKDIS
+29 NIVTEGKSNSDLKS
-41 GLPNANVIITLQP
+41 GNVIISLKSEP
-54 EAARTISPV
+54 ARTITPV
-63 NGTSYK
+63 NGKSYL
-69 DVSTWT
+69 DVAEWT
-75 VTFKETSGN
+75 VTFKETSAN
-84 GYDNIV
+84 GYDDIV
-90 KELSKSDS
+90 RKLTKESS
-98 TISVTIPVGSFDVIL
+98 INVTIPVGAFEVIL
-113 EGTANPKTTTDGN
+113 EGTIEATTP
-126 VVEGDISEV
+126 
-135 SANQIPYYGISSF
+135 IPYYGKSSF
-148 EIKGN
+148 EITGN
-153 EENPIS
+153 ETEA
-159 VSVAVSP
+159 VSVPVTVAP
-166 KKTEGGT
+166 KKTEGGK
-173 GSFMYTLTI
+173 GSFEYTLTVEDLPS
-182 NDMSDKPKLNSVL
+182 NPTLTPVL
-195 IPYDTSKNTINLETT
+195 IPYGASNTPIS
-210 ETDLDN
+210 LDAVLN
-216 HVFTITGTNIPS
+216 ENVFTITGSEIPS
-228 GFYKF
+228 GFYTF
-233 SVNLTANGI
+233 SIKLTADGKAKEI
-242 TKDVFES
+242 FDT

-328 SKLQNKTYQINNSNG
+328 SKLQNKTYQINNSYG

-359 TYLAP
+359 TSLAP

-394 LSLGGGVTVKALNAT
+394 LSLGGGVTVNALKAT

-416 DYIDSYAI
+416 EYIDSYAI
-424 TKNPFVTVDSTTTVS
+424 TKNPFVTVDSATTVS
-439 LSSEVTT
+439 LSSKVTT
-446 FDVVSK
+446 FDVVSI
-452 TNGSNKNWYLA
+452 TEGSNKNWYLA
-463 YVGGVDSSNSIPN
+463 YAGEVDLTLTSNSIPN

-485 DSTDVSGNSY
+485 DSADVSKNSY
-495 YAGDSVTLKASPK
+495 YVGDSVTLK

-525 NGIQQTSTTDGY
+525 NGIQQTSTTDS
-537 LSLTFGQGD
+537 LSLTFGQD
-546 TDVNIKIM
+546 NTDVNNKIM
-554 CIACLNGEYKSVL
+554 CIACLNDEYKSVL

-572 VEQDVEQIALLYSVG
+572 GEQIALLYSVG
-587 ENVSSTY
+587 ESSTY

-599 ISDGTTNITNTMG
+599 ISDSTTDITNTMG

-620 SETSNEVIDTFID
+620 SETSNIVIDTFID
-633 SEQNVYTLYQD
+633 SEQNVYTLYKD
-644 STGDYHYSESIFTGK
+644 RAGDYYYSESIFTGK
-659 GYESQVYNISIPE
+659 GYKTPIVYDISIPE
-672 GATIPTLYQIK
+672 SVIDQTLYQIK

-693 SGIQS
+693 SGIEN

-716 LEQKVSPISKAVFTR
+716 LEQKVSPISKDVFTGN
-731 SSRTTF
+731 SRTTF
-737 FVDENGNIYY
+737 FVDKNGNIYY
-747 ISETTENTDVTEG
+747 ISETTEETTNG
-760 ETTTS
+760 ETTT
-765 TTTNKVKLMKQNND
+765 TTYKVNLMMKQNNEE
-779 GTRQA
+779 TSKT
-784 VTEIMSFNSLGYDVV
+784 VKEIMSFASTGYTTV

-811 EPGNCPEFTDMR
+811 DFGSRPEFTDMR
-823 IIDGKLYLLIRHLSS
+823 IIGGKLYLLIRHLSK

-848 VVCVNLSDNVTNVYG
+848 VVCVNLLNNETTVYG
-863 WDDNKCTKTTS
+863 WDDNKCIKTTS
-874 EDGVTVFSYKHND
+874 ESGETTYSYVHDNN
-887 YTFYGPD
+887 TFYGPD

-908 DGVEHDSGYDGKNKQ
+908 DGVEQDSGYNGKNKQ
-923 RLVVFDLQN
+923 RLVVFDLQE
-932 NSITKEITITNL
+932 NSITKEITITSP

>member
-1 MEDFMKN
+1 MKN

-14 AFLFFAFTFVFMSCN
+14 AYLCFTLIFMSCN
-29 QVIPEDNQKDIS
+29 NIVTESESNSDLKS
-41 GLPNANVIITLQP
+41 GNVIISLKSEP
-54 EAARTISPV
+54 ARTITPV
-63 NGTSYK
+63 NGKSYL
-69 DVSTWT
+69 DVAEWT
-75 VTFKETSGN
+75 VTFKETSAN
-84 GYDNIV
+84 GYDDIV
-90 KELSKSDS
+90 RKLTKESS
-98 TISVTIPVGSFDVIL
+98 INVTIPVGAFDVIL
-113 EGTANPKTTTDGN
+113 EGTIEATTP
-126 VVEGDISEV
+126 
-135 SANQIPYYGISSF
+135 IPYYGKSSF
-148 EIKGN
+148 EITGN
-153 EENPIS
+153 VTEA
-159 VSVAVSP
+159 VSVPVTVAP

-173 GSFMYTLTI
+173 GSFEYKLTVENLPSNPTLTPVL
-182 NDMSDKPKLNSVL
+182 NPYGASDTQISLESVL
-195 IPYDTSKNTINLETT
+195 NEN
-210 ETDLDN
+210 
-216 HVFTITGTNIPS
+216 VFTITGSEIPS
-228 GFYKF
+228 GFYTF
-233 SVNLTANGI
+233 SIKLTADGK
-242 TKDVFES
+242 TKEIFDT

-280 SCSPDAAGNGVFL
+280 SCSPDATGNGVFL
-293 SMPAYYD
+293 SIPAYYD

-315 FVDIDDTCPQIDV
+315 FVDIDDDTCPQIDV
-328 SKLQNKTYQINNSNG
+328 SKIQNKTYEINHSNG

-359 TYLAP
+359 TSLAP
-364 SYTISF
+364 SCTISF
-370 IDSTKIEDLSTT
+370 IDSTKIEGLSTT
-382 TVTINPEVKELK
+382 TVTINQQIDNLK
-394 LSLGGGVTVKALNAT
+394 LSLGGGVTVKALNAA

-416 DYIDSYAI
+416 EYIDSYAI
-424 TKNPFVTVDSTTTVS
+424 TKNPFVTVDSAATVS
-439 LSSEVTT
+439 LSSKVTT

-452 TNGSNKNWYLA
+452 TDGSNKNWYLA
-463 YVGGVDSSNSIPN
+463 NVSGVDFTLTSNSIPN
-476 FTIVDSSDL
+476 FTIVDSK
-485 DSTDVSGNSY
+485 DSTDVSKNSY

-508 ASPVSSF
+508 SSF

-525 NGIQQTSTTDGY
+525 NGIQQTSTTDS
-537 LSLTFGQGD
+537 LSLTFGQD
-546 TDVNIKIM
+546 NTDVNNKIM
-554 CIACLNGEYKSVL
+554 CIACLNDEYKSVL

-572 VEQDVEQIALLYSVG
+572 GEQIALLYSVG
-587 ENVSSTY
+587 ESSTY

-599 ISDGTTNITNTMG
+599 ISDSTTDITNTMG
-612 DFVNNTSS
+612 DFINNTSS

-633 SEQNVYTLYQD
+633 SKQNVYTLYQD
-644 STGDYHYSESIFTGK
+644 VAGNYYYSESIFTGK
-659 GYESQVYNISIPE
+659 EYESPIVYNISIPE

-737 FVDENGNIYY
+737 FVDETGNIYY

-765 TTTNKVKLMKQNND
+765 TTTNTVNLMKQNND
-779 GTRQA
+779 GKSQI
-784 VTEIMSFNSLGYDVV
+784 VTEIMSFDSLGYDVV
-799 SVGGILDGKMYY
+799 SVRGILDGKMYY

-823 IIDGKLYLLIRHLSS
+823 IIGGKLYLLIRHLSK
-838 IYDYSYSTGC
+838 IYGYSYSTGC
-848 VVCVNLSDNVTNVYG
+848 VVCVNLSDNSDNKATVYG
-863 WDDNKCTKTTS
+863 WDDNKCIKGTS
-874 EDGVTVFSYKHND
+874 ESGETTYSYVHDNN
-887 YTFYGPD
+887 TFYGPD

-908 DGVEHDSGYDGKNKQ
+908 DGVEHASGNDGKNKQ
-923 RLVVFDLQN
+923 RLVVFDLQEN
-932 NSITKEITITNL
+932 LIKKEITITNL

>member
-1 MEDFMKN
+1 MKN

-14 AFLFFAFTFVFMSCN
+14 AYLCFTLIFMSCN
-29 QVIPEDNQKDIS
+29 NIVTEGKSNSDLKS
-41 GLPNANVIITLQP
+41 GNVIISLKS
-54 EAARTISPV
+54 ESARTITPV
-63 NGTSYK
+63 NGSSYL
-69 DVSTWT
+69 DVAEWT
-75 VTFKETSGN
+75 VTFKETSAN
-84 GYDNIV
+84 GYDDIV
-90 KELSKSDS
+90 RKLTKESS
-98 TISVTIPVGSFDVIL
+98 INVTIPVGAFDVIL
-113 EGTANPKTTTDGN
+113 EGTIDATTP
-126 VVEGDISEV
+126 
-135 SANQIPYYGISSF
+135 IPYYGKSSF
-148 EIKGN
+148 EITGN
-153 EENPIS
+153 ETEA
-159 VSVAVSP
+159 VSVPVTVAP

-173 GSFMYTLTI
+173 GSFEYTLTVE
-182 NDMSDKPKLNSVL
+182 DLPTDPTLTPVL
-195 IPYDTSKNTINLETT
+195 IPYGASNTPIS
-210 ETDLDN
+210 LDAVLN
-216 HVFTITGTNIPS
+216 GNVFTITGYEIPS
-228 GFYKF
+228 GFYTF
-233 SVNLTANGI
+233 SIKLTADGK
-242 TKDVFES
+242 TKEIFDT

-280 SCSPDAAGNGVFL
+280 SCSQDAAGNGVFL

-328 SKLQNKTYQINNSNG
+328 SKLQNKTYQINNSYG

-359 TYLAP
+359 TSLAP

-382 TVTINPEVKELK
+382 TVTINPEVKILK

-409 SVLLCNT
+409 SVSLCNT
-416 DYIDSYAI
+416 EYIDSYAI
-424 TKNPFVTVDSTTTVS
+424 TKNPFVTVDSATTVS

-452 TNGSNKNWYLA
+452 TEGSNKNWYLA
-463 YVGGVDSSNSIPN
+463 YAGEVDLTLTSNSIPN
-476 FTIVDSSDL
+476 FTIVDSK

-495 YAGDSVTLKASPK
+495 YAGNLVTLK

-525 NGIQQTSTTDGY
+525 NGIEQTSETDS

-546 TDVNIKIM
+546 TDVNNKIM
-554 CIACLNGEYKSVL
+554 CIACLNDEYKSVL

-572 VEQDVEQIALLYSVG
+572 VEQIALLYSVG
-587 ENVSSTY
+587 ESSTY

-599 ISDGTTNITNTMG
+599 ISDSTTDITNTMG

-644 STGDYHYSESIFTGK
+644 SNGNYYYSKSIFTGK
-659 GYESQVYNISIPE
+659 GYESPIVYNISIPE
-672 GATIPTLYQIK
+672 GVTIPTLYQIK
-683 KGLDGSIYLL
+683 KGLDGNIYLL
-693 SGIQS
+693 SGIENL
-698 SYTISSI
+698 YTISSI
-705 IKDDTNPNTVT
+705 IKSDTKSSTVT
-716 LEQKVSPISKAVFTR
+716 LEQKVSSISKDVFTGN
-731 SSRTTF
+731 SRTTF

-747 ISETTENTDVTEG
+747 ISETTKNTDVTEG

-765 TTTNKVKLMKQNND
+765 TTTNKVNLMKQNNE
-779 GTRQA
+779 GAIET
-784 VTEIMSFNSLGYDVV
+784 VKEIMSFNSLGYDVV

-811 EPGNCPEFTDMR
+811 DFGSRPEFTDMR
-823 IIDGKLYLLIRHLSS
+823 IIGGKLYLLIRHLSK

-863 WDDNKCTKTTS
+863 WDNHKFTKTTS
-874 EDGVTVFSYKHND
+874 DNGETTYSYVHDNN
-887 YTFYGPD
+887 TFYGPD

-908 DGVEHDSGYDGKNKQ
+908 DGVEHASGNDGKNKQ
-923 RLVVFDLQN
+923 RLVVFDLQE

>member
-1 MEDFMKN
+1 MKN

-14 AFLFFAFTFVFMSCN
+14 AYLCFTLIFMSCN
-29 QVIPEDNQKDIS
+29 NIGPESESNSDLKS
-41 GLPNANVIITLQP
+41 GNVIISLKS
-54 EAARTISPV
+54 ESARTITPV
-63 NGTSYK
+63 NGNSYL
-69 DVSTWT
+69 DVAEWT
-75 VTFKETSGN
+75 VTFKETSAN
-84 GYDNIV
+84 GYDDIV
-90 KELSKSDS
+90 RTLTKESS
-98 TISVTIPVGSFDVIL
+98 INVTIPVGAFEVIL
-113 EGTANPKTTTDGN
+113 EGTIDATTP
-126 VVEGDISEV
+126 
-135 SANQIPYYGISSF
+135 IPYYGKSSF

-153 EENPIS
+153 ETEA
-159 VSVAVSP
+159 VSVPVTVAP
-166 KKTEGGT
+166 KKTEGGK
-173 GSFMYTLTI
+173 GSFEYKLTVENLPSNPTLT
-182 NDMSDKPKLNSVL
+182 PVLNPYNASNTPISLGAVL
-195 IPYDTSKNTINLETT
+195 NGN
-210 ETDLDN
+210 
-216 HVFTITGTNIPS
+216 VFTITGSEIPS
-228 GFYKF
+228 GFYTF
-233 SVNLTANGI
+233 SIKLTADGKPKEI
-242 TKDVFES
+242 FDT

-300 DILSKNDT
+300 KILSKNDT

-315 FVDIDDTCPQIDV
+315 FVDIDDDTCPQIDV
-328 SKLQNKTYQINNSNG
+328 SKIQNKTYEINHSNG

-359 TYLAP
+359 TSLAP

-370 IDSTKIEDLSTT
+370 IDSTKTEGLPTT
-382 TVTINPEVKELK
+382 TVTINPEVKDLK
-394 LSLGGGVTVKALNAT
+394 LSLGGGVTVKALNAPI
-409 SVLLCNT
+409 VLLCNT
-416 DYIDSYAI
+416 EYIDSYAI
-424 TKNPFVTVDSTTTVS
+424 TKNPFVTVSSTATVS

-452 TNGSNKNWYLA
+452 TDGSNKNWYLA
-463 YVGGVDSSNSIPN
+463 YVGGVDLTLTSNSIPN

-495 YAGDSVTLKASPK
+495 YVGDSVTLKASPE
-508 ASPVSSF
+508 SSF

-525 NGIQQTSTTDGY
+525 NGIQQTSETDS
-537 LSLTFGQGD
+537 LSLTFGQD
-546 TDVNIKIM
+546 NTDVNNKIM

-572 VEQDVEQIALLYSVG
+572 GEQIALLYSVG
-587 ENVSSTY
+587 ESSTY

-599 ISDGTTNITNTMG
+599 ISDSTTDITNTMG
-612 DFVNNTSS
+612 DFINNTSS

-644 STGDYHYSESIFTGK
+644 NAGDYHYSESIFTGK
-659 GYESQVYNISIPE
+659 GYESPKEYNISITE

-683 KGLDGSIYLL
+683 KGLDGNIYLL

-705 IKDDTNPNTVT
+705 IKSDTESSTVT
-716 LEQKVSPISKAVFTR
+716 LEPKVSSISKDVFTE
-731 SSRTTF
+731 SYRTTF
-737 FVDENGNIYY
+737 CVDGNGNIYY
-747 ISETTENTDVTEG
+747 ISETIENTDVSEG

-765 TTTNKVKLMKQNND
+765 TTTNKVKLMKQNNG
-779 GTRQA
+779 GTSET
-784 VTEIMSFNSLGYDVV
+784 VTEIMSFASPGDTAV

-811 EPGNCPEFTDMR
+811 KPRYCPEFTDMR
-823 IIDGKLYLLIRHLSS
+823 IIGGKLYLLIRHLSS
-838 IYDYSYSTGC
+838 ISNYSYSTGC
-848 VVCVNLSDNVTNVYG
+848 VVCVNLSDNVTTVSG
-863 WDDNKCTKTTS
+863 WDDNKFKS
-874 EDGVTVFSYKHND
+874 ETYSYTHDN

-908 DGVEHDSGYDGKNKQ
+908 DGVEHDSGQSAKNKQ
-923 RLVVFDLQN
+923 RLVVFDLQK

-951 NHQGSFFF
+951 NHQGSFFY

>member
-1 MEDFMKN
+1 MKN

-14 AFLFFAFTFVFMSCN
+14 AYLCFTLIFMSCN
-29 QVIPEDNQKDIS
+29 NIVTEGKSNSDLKS
-41 GLPNANVIITLQP
+41 GNVIISLKSEP
-54 EAARTISPV
+54 ARTITPV
-63 NGTSYK
+63 NGSSYL
-69 DVSTWT
+69 DVAEWT
-75 VTFKETSGN
+75 VTFTETSDN
-84 GYDNIV
+84 GYEDIV
-90 KELSKSDS
+90 RTLTKESS
-98 TISVTIPVGSFDVIL
+98 INVTIPVGTFDVIL
-113 EGTANPKTTTDGN
+113 EGTTEAATP
-126 VVEGDISEV
+126 
-135 SANQIPYYGISSF
+135 IPYYGKSSF

-153 EENPIS
+153 ETEA
-159 VSVAVSP
+159 VSVPVTVAP
-166 KKTEGGT
+166 KKTEGGK
-173 GSFMYTLTI
+173 GSFEYTLTVEDLPS
-182 NDMSDKPKLNSVL
+182 NPTLTPVL
-195 IPYDTSKNTINLETT
+195 IPYGASNTPIS
-210 ETDLDN
+210 LDAVLN
-216 HVFTITGTNIPS
+216 GNIFTITGSEIPS
-228 GFYKF
+228 GFYTF
-233 SVNLTANGI
+233 SIKLTADGK
-242 TKDVFES
+242 TKEIFDT

-280 SCSPDAAGNGVFL
+280 SCSPDATGNGVFL

-300 DILSKNDT
+300 DILSRNDT

-328 SKLQNKTYQINNSNG
+328 SKIQNKTYEINNSYG

-359 TYLAP
+359 TSLAP

-382 TVTINPEVKELK
+382 TVTINPEVKILK
-394 LSLGGGVTVKALNAT
+394 LSLGGGVTVKALKAT
-409 SVLLCNT
+409 SVSLCNT
-416 DYIDSYAI
+416 EYIDSYAI
-424 TKNPFVTVDSTTTVS
+424 TKNPFVTVDSATTVS

-452 TNGSNKNWYLA
+452 TEGSNKNWYLA
-463 YVGGVDSSNSIPN
+463 YAGEVDLTLTSNSIPN

-485 DSTDVSGNSY
+485 DSADVSGNSY
-495 YAGDSVTLKASPK
+495 YAGDSVTLK

-525 NGIQQTSTTDGY
+525 NGIEQTSETDS

-546 TDVNIKIM
+546 TDVNNKIM

-599 ISDGTTNITNTMG
+599 ISDSTTDITNTMG
-612 DFVNNTSS
+612 DFVNYTSS
-620 SETSNEVIDTFID
+620 SETSNKVIDTFID
-633 SEQNVYTLYQD
+633 SKQNVYTLYQD
-644 STGDYHYSESIFTGK
+644 GGNYYYSKSIFTGI
-659 GYESQVYNISIPE
+659 GYESPIVYDISIPE
-672 GATIPTLYQIK
+672 SVIDQTLYQIK

-693 SGIQS
+693 SGIENL
-698 SYTISSI
+698 YTISSI
-705 IKDDTNPNTVT
+705 KDYTLPNTVT
-716 LEQKVSPISKAVFTR
+716 LEPKVSSISKDVFTG

-737 FVDENGNIYY
+737 FVDEKGNIYY
-747 ISETTENTDVTEG
+747 ISETIED
-760 ETTTS
+760 TTR
-765 TTTNKVKLMKQNND
+765 TNKVNLMKQNNG
-779 GTRQA
+779 GTSET
-784 VTEIMSFNSLGYDVV
+784 VTEIMSFASPGNTAV

-811 EPGNCPEFTDMR
+811 DFGSRPEFTDMR
-823 IIDGKLYLLIRHLSS
+823 IIGGKLYLLIRHLSK

-863 WDDNKCTKTTS
+863 WDNHKFTKTTS
-874 EDGVTVFSYKHND
+874 DNGETTYSYVHDNN
-887 YTFYGPD
+887 TFYGPD

-908 DGVEHDSGYDGKNKQ
+908 DGVEHASLNDGKNKQ
-923 RLVVFDLQN
+923 RLVVFDLQE
-932 NSITKEITITNL
+932 NSITKEITITSP

>member
-1 MEDFMKN
+1 MKN

-14 AFLFFAFTFVFMSCN
+14 AYLCFTLIFMSCN
-29 QVIPEDNQKDIS
+29 NIVTEGKSNSDLKS
-41 GLPNANVIITLQP
+41 GNVIISLKSEP
-54 EAARTISPV
+54 ARTITPV
-63 NGTSYK
+63 NGSSYL
-69 DVSTWT
+69 DVAEWT
-75 VTFKETSGN
+75 VTFKETSAN
-84 GYDNIV
+84 GYDDIV
-90 KELSKSDS
+90 RKLTKESS
-98 TISVTIPVGSFDVIL
+98 INVTIPVGAFDVIL
-113 EGTANPKTTTDGN
+113 EGTIEATT
-126 VVEGDISEV
+126 
-135 SANQIPYYGISSF
+135 AIPYYGKSSF
-148 EIKGN
+148 EITGN
-153 EENPIS
+153 ETEA
-159 VSVAVSP
+159 VSVPVTVAP
-166 KKTEGGT
+166 KKTEGGK
-173 GSFMYTLTI
+173 GSFEYTLTVEDLPS
-182 NDMSDKPKLNSVL
+182 NPTLTPVL
-195 IPYDTSKNTINLETT
+195 IPYGASNTPIS
-210 ETDLDN
+210 LDAVLN
-216 HVFTITGTNIPS
+216 GNIFTITGSEIPS
-228 GFYKF
+228 GFYTF
-233 SVNLTANGI
+233 SIKLTADGK
-242 TKDVFES
+242 TKEIFDT

-280 SCSPDAAGNGVFL
+280 SCSPDATGNGVFL

-300 DILSKNDT
+300 DILSRNDT

-328 SKLQNKTYQINNSNG
+328 SKLQNKTYEINNSYG

-370 IDSTKIEDLSTT
+370 IDSTKIEGLPTT
-382 TVTINPEVKELK
+382 TVTINPEVKILK

-409 SVLLCNT
+409 SVSLCNT
-416 DYIDSYAI
+416 EYIDSYAI
-424 TKNPFVTVDSTTTVS
+424 TKNPFVTVDSATTVS

-446 FDVVSK
+446 FDVVSI
-452 TNGSNKNWYLA
+452 TEGSNKNWYLA
-463 YVGGVDSSNSIPN
+463 YAGEVDLTLTSNSIPN
-476 FTIVDSSDL
+476 FTIVDSSDV
-485 DSTDVSGNSY
+485 DSADVSGNSY
-495 YAGDSVTLKASPK
+495 YAGDSVTLKASP
-508 ASPVSSF
+508 VSSF
-515 GAGTTFIWYV
+515 GTGTTFIWYV
-525 NGIQQTSTTDGY
+525 NGIEQTSETDS

-546 TDVNIKIM
+546 TDVNNKIM

-599 ISDGTTNITNTMG
+599 ISDSTTDITNTMG

-644 STGDYHYSESIFTGK
+644 SAGGYHYSESIFTGK
-659 GYESQVYNISIPE
+659 GYESPSPIVYNINTESVKDQ
-672 GATIPTLYQIK
+672 TLYQIK

-693 SGIQS
+693 SGIEN

-705 IKDDTNPNTVT
+705 IKSNTESSTVT
-716 LEQKVSPISKAVFTR
+716 LKPKVSSISKSVFTR

-737 FVDENGNIYY
+737 FVDETGNIYY

-765 TTTNKVKLMKQNND
+765 TTTNTVNLMKQNND
-779 GTRQA
+779 GKSQI

-811 EPGNCPEFTDMR
+811 DFGSRPEFTDMR
-823 IIDGKLYLLIRHLSS
+823 IIGGKLYLLIRHLSK

-863 WDDNKCTKTTS
+863 WDNHKFTKTTS
-874 EDGVTVFSYKHND
+874 DNGETTYSYVHDNN
-887 YTFYGPD
+887 TFYGPD

-908 DGVEHDSGYDGKNKQ
+908 DGVEHASGNDGKNKQ
-923 RLVVFDLQN
+923 RLVVFDLQE

>member
-1 MEDFMKN
+1 MKN

-14 AFLFFAFTFVFMSCN
+14 AYLCFTLIFMSCN
-29 QVIPEDNQKDIS
+29 NIVTEGKSNSDLKS
-41 GLPNANVIITLQP
+41 GNVIISLKS
-54 EAARTISPV
+54 ESAKTITPV
-63 NGTSYK
+63 NGNSYL
-69 DVSTWT
+69 DVAEWT
-75 VTFKETSGN
+75 VTFKETSAN
-84 GYDNIV
+84 GYDDIV
-90 KELSKSDS
+90 KKLTKESS
-98 TISVTIPVGSFDVIL
+98 INVTIPVGAFDVIL
-113 EGTANPKTTTDGN
+113 EGTIEATTP
-126 VVEGDISEV
+126 
-135 SANQIPYYGISSF
+135 IPYYGKSSF
-148 EIKGN
+148 EITEN
-153 EENPIS
+153 ETEA
-159 VSVAVSP
+159 VSVPVTVAP
-166 KKTEGGT
+166 KKTEGGK
-173 GSFMYTLTI
+173 GSFEYTLTVE
-182 NDMSDKPKLNSVL
+182 DLPTDPTLTPVL
-195 IPYDTSKNTINLETT
+195 IPYGASNTPIS
-210 ETDLDN
+210 LDAVLN
-216 HVFTITGTNIPS
+216 GNVFTITGSEIPS
-228 GFYKF
+228 GFYTF
-233 SVNLTANGI
+233 SIKLTADGK
-242 TKDVFES
+242 TKEIFDT

-300 DILSKNDT
+300 EILSKNDT

-315 FVDIDDTCPQIDV
+315 FVDIDVTCPQIDV

-351 NSETGITV
+351 NNETGINFTSRD
-359 TYLAP
+359 T

-370 IDSTKIEDLSTT
+370 IDSTKIEGLPTT
-382 TVTINPEVKELK
+382 TVTINQQIDNLK
-394 LSLGGGVTVKALNAT
+394 LSLGGGVTVKALNAA

-416 DYIDSYAI
+416 EYIDSYAI
-424 TKNPFVTVDSTTTVS
+424 TKNPFVTVASTTTVS

-452 TNGSNKNWYLA
+452 TDGSNKNWYLA
-463 YVGGVDSSNSIPN
+463 YVSGVDLTLTSNSIPN
-476 FTIVDSSDL
+476 FTIVDSK
-485 DSTDVSGNSY
+485 DSTDVSKNSY
-495 YAGDSVTLKASPK
+495 YAGDSVTLKASPV
-508 ASPVSSF
+508 SPF

-525 NGIQQTSTTDGY
+525 NGIEQTSATDS
-537 LSLTFGQGD
+537 LSLTFGQD
-546 TDVNIKIM
+546 NTDVNNKIM
-554 CIACLNGEYKSVL
+554 CIAYLNDEYKSVL

-572 VEQDVEQIALLYSVG
+572 VEQIALLYSVG
-587 ENVSSTY
+587 ESSTY

-599 ISDGTTNITNTMG
+599 ISDGTTDITSTMG
-612 DFVNNTSS
+612 DFINNTSS
-620 SETSNEVIDTFID
+620 SETSNTVIDTFID
-633 SEQNVYTLYQD
+633 SKQNVYTLYQD
-644 STGDYHYSESIFTGK
+644 VGRGYHYSESIFTGN
-659 GYESQVYNISIPE
+659 GYKSPEVYDISIT
-672 GATIPTLYQIK
+672 GQTLYQIK
-683 KGLDGSIYLL
+683 KGLDGNIYLL

-779 GTRQA
+779 GTSQA

-823 IIDGKLYLLIRHLSS
+823 IIDGKLYLLIRHLSK
-838 IYDYSYSTGC
+838 IYNYSYSTGC
-848 VVCVNLSDNVTNVYG
+848 VVCVNLSDNVTTVSG
-863 WDDNKCTKTTS
+863 WDDNKFKS
-874 EDGVTVFSYKHND
+874 ETYSYTHDNN
-887 YTFYGPD
+887 TFYGPD

-908 DGVEHDSGYDGKNKQ
+908 DGVEHTSGNDGKNKQ
-923 RLVVFDLQN
+923 RLVVFDLQK
-932 NSITKEITITNL
+932 NSITKEITITSP

-951 NHQGSFFF
+951 NHQGSFFY

>member
-1 MEDFMKN
+1 MKN

-14 AFLFFAFTFVFMSCN
+14 AFLCFAFTFVFMSCN
-29 QVIPEDNQKDIS
+29 QVIPEDNHKDIS

-54 EAARTISPV
+54 EAERTISPV
-63 NGTSYK
+63 NGISYL
-69 DVSTWT
+69 DVSPWT

-84 GYDNIV
+84 GYDDIV

-113 EGTANPKTTTDGN
+113 EGT
-126 VVEGDISEV
+126 
-135 SANQIPYYGISSF
+135 ANQIPYYGISSF

-300 DILSKNDT
+300 KILSKNDT

-315 FVDIDDTCPQIDV
+315 FVDIDNDTCPQIDV
-328 SKLQNKTYQINNSNG
+328 SKLQNKTYEINNSNG

-359 TYLAP
+359 TSLAP

-382 TVTINPEVKELK
+382 TVTINQQIDNLK

-416 DYIDSYAI
+416 EYIDSYAI
-424 TKNPFVTVDSTTTVS
+424 TKNPFVTVDSATTVS

-452 TNGSNKNWYLA
+452 TGDSNKNWYLA
-463 YVGGVDSSNSIPN
+463 YVSGVDLTLANSIPD

-495 YAGDSVTLKASPK
+495 YVGDSVTLK

-525 NGIQQTSTTDGY
+525 NGIQQTSETDS
-537 LSLTFGQGD
+537 LSLTFGQD
-546 TDVNIKIM
+546 NTDVNNKIM

-572 VEQDVEQIALLYSVG
+572 GEQIALLYSVG
-587 ENVSSTY
+587 ESSTY

-599 ISDGTTNITNTMG
+599 ISDSTTDITNTMG
-612 DFVNNTSS
+612 DFINNTSS

-633 SEQNVYTLYQD
+633 SKQNVYTLYQD
-644 STGDYHYSESIFTGK
+644 VAGNYYYSESIFTGK
-659 GYESQVYNISIPE
+659 EYESPIVYNISISE

-874 EDGVTVFSYKHND
+874 EDGVTAFSYKHND

>member
-1 MEDFMKN
+1 MKN

-14 AFLFFAFTFVFMSCN
+14 AYLCFTLIFMSCN
-29 QVIPEDNQKDIS
+29 NIVTEGKSNSDLKS
-41 GLPNANVIITLQP
+41 GNVIISLKSEP
-54 EAARTISPV
+54 ARTITPV
-63 NGTSYK
+63 NGNSYL
-69 DVSTWT
+69 DVAEWT
-75 VTFKETSGN
+75 VTFKETSTN
-84 GYDNIV
+84 GYEDIV
-90 KELSKSDS
+90 RTLTKESS
-98 TISVTIPVGSFDVIL
+98 INVTIPVGTFDVIL
-113 EGTANPKTTTDGN
+113 EGTIEATTP
-126 VVEGDISEV
+126 IS
-135 SANQIPYYGISSF
+135 YYGKSSF
-148 EIKGN
+148 EITGN
-153 EENPIS
+153 ETEA
-159 VSVAVSP
+159 VSVPVTVAP
-166 KKTEGGT
+166 KKTEGGK
-173 GSFMYTLTI
+173 GSFEYTLTVE
-182 NDMSDKPKLNSVL
+182 NLPTDSELAPVLNPYGASDTQISLESVL
-195 IPYDTSKNTINLETT
+195 NEN
-210 ETDLDN
+210 
-216 HVFTITGTNIPS
+216 VFTITGSEIPS
-228 GFYKF
+228 GFYTF
-233 SVNLTANGI
+233 SIKLTADGK
-242 TKDVFES
+242 TKEIFDT

-280 SCSPDAAGNGVFL
+280 SCSPDATGNGVFL

-300 DILSKNDT
+300 DILSRNDT

-328 SKLQNKTYQINNSNG
+328 SKLQNKTYEINNSYG

-359 TYLAP
+359 TSLAP

-382 TVTINPEVKELK
+382 TVTINPKVKILK

-409 SVLLCNT
+409 SVSLCNT
-416 DYIDSYAI
+416 EYIDSYAI

-439 LSSEVTT
+439 LSSEVKT

-452 TNGSNKNWYLA
+452 TDGSNKNWYLA
-463 YVGGVDSSNSIPN
+463 NVSGVDLTLTSNSIPN
-476 FTIVDSSDL
+476 FTIVDSSDV

-495 YAGDSVTLKASPK
+495 YVGDSVTLKVSP
-508 ASPVSSF
+508 ASSF

-525 NGIQQTSTTDGY
+525 NGIQQTSATDS

-546 TDVNIKIM
+546 TDVNNKIM

-587 ENVSSTY
+587 VSSTY

-599 ISDGTTNITNTMG
+599 ISNSTTDITNTMG
-612 DFVNNTSS
+612 DFINNTSS

-633 SEQNVYTLYQD
+633 SEQNVYTLYAD
-644 STGDYHYSESIFTGK
+644 SNGKYYYSESIFTGK

-683 KGLDGSIYLL
+683 KGLDGNIYLL
-693 SGIQS
+693 SRIQS

-705 IKDDTNPNTVT
+705 KDDTLPNTVT
-716 LEQKVSPISKAVFTR
+716 LEQKVSSISKDVFTG

-737 FVDENGNIYY
+737 FVDKNGNIYY
-747 ISETTENTDVTEG
+747 ISETIED
-760 ETTTS
+760 TTR
-765 TTTNKVKLMKQNND
+765 TNKVNLMKQNNE
-779 GTRQA
+779 GTSET
-784 VTEIMSFNSLGYDVV
+784 VTKIMSFASPSDTAV

-811 EPGNCPEFTDMR
+811 QRGNCPEFTDMR
-823 IIDGKLYLLIRHLSS
+823 IIGGKLYLLIRHLSS
-838 IYDYSYSTGC
+838 ISNYSYSTGC
-848 VVCVNLSDNVTNVYG
+848 VVCVNLSDNVTTVSG

-874 EDGVTVFSYKHND
+874 EDGVTTYSYVHDNN
-887 YTFYGPD
+887 TFYGPD

-908 DGVEHDSGYDGKNKQ
+908 DGVEHDSGQSAKNKQ
-923 RLVVFDLQN
+923 RLVVFDLQE

-951 NHQGSFFF
+951 DHYGSFFY

>member
-1 MEDFMKN
+1 MKN

-14 AFLFFAFTFVFMSCN
+14 AFLCFAFTFVFMSCN

-273 GEKSYYV
+273 REKSYYV
-280 SCSPDAAGNGVFL
+280 SCSPDAEGNGVFL

-300 DILSKNDT
+300 KILSKNDT
-308 VATVKLN
+308 VETVKLN
-315 FVDIDDTCPQIDV
+315 FVDIDNDTYPQIDV
-328 SKLQNKTYQINNSNG
+328 SKLQNKTYEINNSNG
-343 DNIYTISK
+343 ENIYTISK
-351 NSETGITV
+351 NNETGITV
-359 TYLAP
+359 TSLAP
-364 SYTISF
+364 SCTISF

-394 LSLGGGVTVKALNAT
+394 LSLGGGVTVNALNAT

-416 DYIDSYAI
+416 EYIDSYAI
-424 TKNPFVTVDSTTTVS
+424 TKNPFVTVDSATTVS

-452 TNGSNKNWYLA
+452 TDGDNKNWYLA
-463 YVGGVDSSNSIPN
+463 NVSGVDLTLANSIPD
-476 FTIVDSSDL
+476 FTIVDSSDV

-495 YAGDSVTLKASPK
+495 YVGDSVTLKASPK
-508 ASPVSSF
+508 ASTVSSF

-525 NGIQQTSTTDGY
+525 NGIQQTSTTDS
-537 LSLTFGQGD
+537 LSLTFGQD
-546 TDVNIKIM
+546 NTDVNNKIM

-572 VEQDVEQIALLYSVG
+572 GEQIALLYSVG
-587 ENVSSTY
+587 ESSTY

-599 ISDGTTNITNTMG
+599 ISDSTTDITNTMG
-612 DFVNNTSS
+612 DFINNTSS

-633 SEQNVYTLYQD
+633 SKQNVYTLYQD
-644 STGDYHYSESIFTGK
+644 VAGNYYYSESIFTGK
-659 GYESQVYNISIPE
+659 EYESPIVYNISISE

-811 EPGNCPEFTDMR
+811 KPEYCPEFTDMR
-823 IIDGKLYLLIRHLSS
+823 IIDGKLYLLIRHLSK
-838 IYDYSYSTGC
+838 IYNYSYSTGC
-848 VVCVNLSDNVTNVYG
+848 VVCVNLSDNVTTVSG
-863 WDDNKCTKTTS
+863 WDDNKFKS
-874 EDGVTVFSYKHND
+874 ETYSYAHDNK
-887 YTFYGPD
+887 TFYGPD

-908 DGVEHDSGYDGKNKQ
+908 DGVEHASGNDGKNKQ
-923 RLVVFDLQN
+923 RLVVFDLQK
-932 NSITKEITITNL
+932 NSITFVKEITITNL

-951 NHQGSFFF
+951 NHQGSFFY

>member
-1 MEDFMKN
+1 MKN

-300 DILSKNDT
+300 KILSKNDT

-315 FVDIDDTCPQIDV
+315 FVDIDNDTCPQIDV
-328 SKLQNKTYQINNSNG
+328 SKLQNKTYEINNSNG

-359 TYLAP
+359 TSLAP

-382 TVTINPEVKELK
+382 TVTINQQIDNLK

-416 DYIDSYAI
+416 EYIDSYAI
-424 TKNPFVTVDSTTTVS
+424 TKNPFVTVDSATTVS

-452 TNGSNKNWYLA
+452 TGDSNKNWYLA
-463 YVGGVDSSNSIPN
+463 YVSGVDLTLANSIPD

-495 YAGDSVTLKASPK
+495 YVGDSVTLK

-525 NGIQQTSTTDGY
+525 NGIQQTSETDS
-537 LSLTFGQGD
+537 LSLTFGQD
-546 TDVNIKIM
+546 NTDVNNKIM

-572 VEQDVEQIALLYSVG
+572 GEQIALLYSVG
-587 ENVSSTY
+587 ESSTY

-599 ISDGTTNITNTMG
+599 ISDSTTDITNTMG
-612 DFVNNTSS
+612 DFINNTSS
-620 SETSNEVIDTFID
+620 SETSIEVTSNEVIDTFID

-644 STGDYHYSESIFTGK
+644 SNGNYYYSESIFTGK
-659 GYESQVYNISIPE
+659 EYKSPTVYNISIPE
-672 GATIPTLYQIK
+672 SIKDQTLYQIK
-683 KGLDGSIYLL
+683 KGLDGNIYLL
-693 SGIQS
+693 SRIQS

-705 IKDDTNPNTVT
+705 TKDVTNPNTVT
-716 LEQKVSPISKAVFTR
+716 LADKVSSISKNVFTR

-747 ISETTENTDVTEG
+747 ISETTEETTTG
-760 ETTTS
+760 ETT
-765 TTTNKVKLMKQNND
+765 TTTNKVNLMKQNNE
-779 GTRQA
+779 GKSET
-784 VTEIMSFNSLGYDVV
+784 VKEIMSFASPGNTAV

-823 IIDGKLYLLIRHLSS
+823 IIDRKLYLLIRHLSK
-838 IYDYSYSTGC
+838 IYNYSYSTGC
-848 VVCVNLSDNVTNVYG
+848 VVCVNLSDNVTTVSG
-863 WDDNKCTKTTS
+863 WDNHKFTKTTS
-874 EDGVTVFSYKHND
+874 DNGETIYSYVHDNN
-887 YTFYGPD
+887 TFYGPD

-908 DGVEHDSGYDGKNKQ
+908 DGVEHASGNDGKNKQ
-923 RLVVFDLQN
+923 RLVVFDLQEN
-932 NSITKEITITNL
+932 LIKKEITITNL